1 MSDERDKVNSPQ
13 NPKSNNSSDDEV
25 VFYDNKKKYEPA
37 RLPSIQKPR
46 QTAKTVNH
54 TVNKKSHNRPANNK
68 HANNRPENNRP
79 AKSAKPAKKNTD
91 DEKSMISK
99 KRMIISITSVVL
111 STLFIIS
118 GIVLLVVYYIF
129 TARVNYLSI
138 DGSMPESS
146 VNSDASSTVS
156 EAKEQSLN
164 TYDGELLNDR
174 QVLNVLLI
182 GADTRYNQDRGNSD
196 TMILIS
202 IDTKHKKLKLL
213 SFMRD
218 TYVSIPGYESTKL
231 THSFSYGG
239 AELTVRTVQLNYG
252 IQIDRYAIVDFN
264 SFKGIIDKLG
274 GIDIELTQ
282 EEVDYIDWQTW
293 KNHQAD
299 TRHELDASSYTYTPN
314 SEGVEMTKVHLNG
327 RQALWHARNRGED
340 GICSGDDYVRTERQR
355 DVITLMINDL
365 KNSDFATIMNV
376 VYEIGPMITTNLK
389 ASELTTLAT
398 NITKYLKYDI
408 VSQSAPDLSMIGQD
422 FVYEDY
428 YPNGERLNVIDII
441 DWDAFRKKIATYVF
455 EDENPLKA
463 A

>member
-1 MSDERDKVNSPQ
+1 MSDERDKVDFPQ
-13 NPKSNNSSDDEV
+13 NQKSNNSSDDEV

-37 RLPSIQKPR
+37 RLPDIQKPGH
-46 QTAKTVNH
+46 TAKTVNH
-54 TVNKKSHNRPANNK
+54 TVNKKSHNK
-68 HANNRPENNRP
+68 P
-79 AKSAKPAKKNTD
+79 AKSAEKNTERNTNA
-91 DEKSMISK
+91 EKSIISR

-111 STLFIIS
+111 SSLFIIS

-129 TARVNYLSI
+129 TARINYLSI
-138 DGSMPESS
+138 DGSIPESS
-146 VNSDASSTVS
+146 VISDTSSTVS
-156 EAKEQSLN
+156 EVKEQSIN
-164 TYDGELLNDR
+164 TYDGKLLNDR

-365 KNSDFATIMNV
+365 KNSDFTTVMNV

-398 NITKYLKYDI
+398 NVTKYLKYDI

-463 A
+463 AS

>member
-1 MSDERDKVNSPQ
+1 MSDEREKFNSLQ
-13 NPKSNNSSDDEV
+13 NQNDNVSSDDEV
-25 VFYDNKKKYEPA
+25 IFYDNKKKYETTP
-37 RLPSIQKPR
+37 
-46 QTAKTVNH
+46 KTNIKMPVKSANSANN
-54 TVNKKSHNRPANNK
+54 VNKVNKVNN
-68 HANNRPENNRP
+68 PV
-79 AKSAKPAKKNTD
+79 KKNTYNKPNPPAATKPAVKNKNGNKN
-91 DEKSMISK
+91 ELSRR
-99 KRMIISITSVVL
+99 RMIINITSITL

-118 GIVLLVVYYIF
+118 GIVLLSVYYVF
-129 TARVNYLSI
+129 TARINYRSI
-138 DGSMPESS
+138 DGSIPESS
-146 VNSDASSTVS
+146 VSSTVS
-156 EAKEQSLN
+156 STGSEVKEQSLN

-174 QVLNVLLI
+174 QVLNILLI

-202 IDTKHKKLKLL
+202 IDTKHKKLKML

-274 GIDIELTQ
+274 GLDIELTQ

-314 SEGVEMTKVHLNG
+314 SDGTAVAKVHLNG

-340 GICSGDDYVRTERQR
+340 GICSGDDYIRTERQR
-355 DVITLMINDL
+355 NVITLMINDL
-365 KNSDFATIMNV
+365 KKSDFATIMNV

-389 ASELTTLAT
+389 ASELTSLAT

-408 VSQSAPDLSMIGQD
+408 VSQSAPDLGTIGQD
-422 FVYEDY
+422 FIYQDY

-463 A
+463 AS